1 MVTAMP
7 GNDPTDDFI
16 DAAANSLGLPLDPA
30 WKPAIRENLEVAFRL
45 ARLVEDFPLSDEAEP
60 APVYK
65 A

>member
-1 MVTAMP
+1 MVNVMP

-16 DAAANSLGLPLDPA
+16 EAAAKSLGLSLDPA
-30 WKPAIRENLEVAFRL
+30 WKPSIRSNLEVTFKL
-45 ARLVEDFPLSDEAEP
+45 ARLVEEFPLSDEAEP